1 MKQLKKIAVFLA
13 QGTGLGRLP
22 FIPATFGSLW
32 GVVLWLTFNSP
43 FCYIATLFVVT
54 IGGTFLADIAE
65 KESGMKDDR
74 SIVVDEIAGFL
85 ITMIGLPREINW
97 LVAGF
102 ILFRL
107 LDIIKPP
114 PIRGLQRLKGG
125 LGIMI
130 DDVAAGVLG
139 CCILHLVRLLC

>member
-1 MKQLKKIAVFLA
+1 M
-13 QGTGLGRLP
+13 P
-22 FIPATFGSLW
+22 FIPATFGTLW
-32 GVVLWLTFNSP
+32 GVALWFIFCSP
-43 FCYIATLFVVT
+43 FCYITTLLVVT

-65 KESGMKDDR
+65 KETGKKDDR

-97 LVAGF
+97 LVVGF

-114 PIRGLQRLKGG
+114 PIRGLQSLKGG
-125 LGIMI
+125 IGIMI
-130 DDVAAGVLG
+130 DDVAAGALG

>member
-1 MKQLKKIAVFLA
+1 MKKIAIFLA

-22 FIPATFGSLW
+22 FIPATFGTLW
-32 GVVLWLTFNSP
+32 GVVIWFTFCSS
-43 FCYIATLFVVT
+43 FCYIATLLVVT
-54 IGGTFLADIAE
+54 IGGTFIADIAE
-65 KESGMKDDR
+65 KESGIKDDR

-85 ITMIGLPREINW
+85 ITMIGLPREIEW
-97 LVAGF
+97 LIAGF

-114 PIRGLQRLKGG
+114 PIRGLQSLKGG

-139 CCILHLVRLLC
+139 CCLLHLVRLVC